1 MHRTSRAWSAVFAK
15 ANQLNVPQHFTCDL
29 YRDWQLL
36 TAEDAP
42 GAFIWSPY
50 ENGTDLLYGPSVL
63 SWFNSI
69 LHSRKDRRWFVWDG
83 LRLQSAD
90 EPAVYRRFCQAI
102 AQRTGGN

>member
-1 MHRTSRAWSAVFAK
+1 VFAK
-15 ANQLNVPQHFTCDL
+15 ANQLNIPQHFTCDL

-36 TAEDAP
+36 TAENAP
-42 GAFIWSPY
+42 QVFIWSPY
-50 ENGTDLLYGPSVL
+50 ENGTDLLYGPNVR
-63 SWFNSI
+63 SWLNSL
-69 LHSRKDRRWFVWDG
+69 LHISKNRHWFVWDG